1 MDQQLNDQI
10 TTLIQVHDAVE
21 GRWLEEV
28 VKTNLSL
35 INFNKKQIKHID
47 TDLSILEYIYK
58 YRNFLA
64 KFASNINL
72 VLALSDIQRTRVKEV
87 LSISGKI
94 RRMGANTSVG
104 NGSVPINKVLND
116 LYGARVIREEDFDYD
131 CLTQEIKETYGDR
144 VKVIN
149 SCNEAGYKAVHVY
162 FREKRGHF
170 PWELQIWRKSDED
183 NNIAL
188 HKEYKRDYINELKE
202 LGNLER

>member
-116 LYGARVIREEDFDYD
+116 LYG
-131 CLTQEIKETYGDR
+131 
-144 VKVIN
+144 
-149 SCNEAGYKAVHVY
+149 YKAVHVY